1 MGAKAAALDLR
12 GLKKWALGL
21 LSPVCAILISFFM
34 AGIVVLISGGNP
46 LEAYGA
52 LLKGAFGSAA
62 GLKNTVRYTL
72 PIIML
77 ALSFSLCDRCGYFNI
92 GQEGQM
98 FTAALAVAW
107 VPQFLG
113 GAPAFLQVVV
123 MVLLGALV
131 GGVMSLIPALLKF
144 LLGINEIVIGVLL
157 NYIASLLSSYM
168 LLHASFADPNSS
180 MPMSYLLDAALPA
193 AAMVGGVILIVLVY
207 GLGMQRTVPGYEL
220 RMIGKNPRFSKACG
234 LPTIRIIL
242 IMALIGGAFSGLA
255 AVGEVAGVYHKMY
268 EGFAAGMG
276 YNGMTAA
283 LIGKGGPVGM
293 VFGSLILGALQSG
306 SVTLSVETSVPAE
319 LVQVVQGFVMFFA
332 TVNILRFGFRRNK
345 KGGE

>member
-1 MGAKAAALDLR
+1 MTANAGIRLEPRRLKAKL
-12 GLKKWALGL
+12 LGL
-21 LSPVCAILISFFM
+21 LTPAAAILIAFLM
-34 AGIVVLISGGNP
+34 AGIVVLISGGDP

-52 LLKGAFGSAA
+52 LLRGAFGSLA

-72 PIIML
+72 PILML
-77 ALSFSLCDRCGYFNI
+77 ALSFALCDRCGYFNI

-98 FTAALAVAW
+98 FAAALAAAW
-107 VPQFLG
+107 VPQLLPG
-113 GAPAFLQVVV
+113 VPVVGQTLV

-131 GGVMSLIPALLKF
+131 GGLVALIPALFKF
-144 LLGINEIVIGVLL
+144 LLGINEIVIAVLM
-157 NYIASLLSSYM
+157 NYLITLMSSYL
-168 LLHASFADPNSS
+168 LLHAPFADPSAS
-180 MPMSYLLDAALPA
+180 MPMSLYLEAALPA
-193 AAMVGGVILIVLVY
+193 WAMIGAVVLIVSVY
-207 GLGMQRTVPGYEL
+207 GLGMRWTVPGYEL
-220 RMIGKNPRFSKACG
+220 RMIGKNPRFARACG
-234 LPTIRIIL
+234 LPTVRMIL
-242 IMALIGGAFSGLA
+242 VMALVGGAFSGLA

-293 VFGSLILGALQSG
+293 VLGSLVLGALQSG

-332 TVNILRFGFRRNK
+332 TVNLLRFGLRRGGK
-345 KGGE
+345 K